1 MYEHGRALSTI
12 IYISKKLFVKLV
24 FFFFYSSID
33 ICKQISFMFEE
44 EEENAQRQTRMY
56 ALEAISAIIFHI

>member
-1 MYEHGRALSTI
+1 MYMDEPLVI
-12 IYISKKLFVKLV
+12 IYISKKIICKIV
-24 FFFFYSSID
+24 FFFFYSFVD

>member
-1 MYEHGRALSTI
+1 M
-12 IYISKKLFVKLV
+12 
-24 FFFFYSSID
+24 
-33 ICKQISFMFEE
+33 CKQISFMFEEE